1 MNNFSR
7 RITIKYDSKMVRSL
21 PHSVI
26 TWCSYM
32 LARTIAEPILTCLLF
47 SAVKALVNKI
57 LTDTGG
63 DNARISASTM
73 PVKYSKS
80 LTNRQ
85 VRETPISGYLKS
97 PAS

>member
-7 RITIKYDSKMVRSL
+7 RITIKYDSKMVGSL
-21 PHSVI
+21 PHSDI

-32 LARTIAEPILTCLLF
+32 LAKTIAEPILTCLLF
-47 SAVKALVNKI
+47 YAVKALVNKI

-63 DNARISASTM
+63 DNARISASTV

-80 LTNRQ
+80 LANRHA
-85 VRETPISGYLKS
+85 REIPISGYLKS
-97 PAS
+97 PDS